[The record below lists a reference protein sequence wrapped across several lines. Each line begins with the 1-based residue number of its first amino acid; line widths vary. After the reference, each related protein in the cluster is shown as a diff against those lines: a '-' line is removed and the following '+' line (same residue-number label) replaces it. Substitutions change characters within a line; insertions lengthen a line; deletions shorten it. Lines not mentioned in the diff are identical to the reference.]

1 MDTYLE
7 LQQFNYNE
15 MTPREKDVIVKDFK
29 KPIVIRGLYQPLA
42 GRMEINKVN
51 QLFGDSVLPVEIYD
65 TLECRS
71 MNADSGK
78 STIKELTNHWEM
90 NRKPYVYCAEVD
102 LFQQNLPILL
112 EALRNPNTE
121 PRDVKALMLFYGKNH
136 RSDLHIH
143 VTSDFI
149 LNQLF
154 GTKTVY
160 IFSNY
165 DNPNISKNS
174 AFDDV
179 FNYSKEDFFKLD
191 HTKMKIYKVT
201 LHPGDSLLIPP
212 WYWHATQ
219 GHGINMSITQI
230 YTRTDISYLL
240 SNPNIIID
248 YLFSYPEFII
258 VPIVAVLVYVLIR
271 RRFHRAQ

>member
-1 MDTYLE
+1 MSTYLE

-15 MTPREKDVIVKDFK
+15 MTPKERDVILKDFK
-29 KPIVIRGLYQPLA
+29 KPVVIRGLYQPVA
-42 GRMEINKVN
+42 RQMELDKVI
-51 QLFGDSVLPVEIYD
+51 QLFGDSILPVEIYD
-65 TLECRS
+65 TLESRS
-71 MNADSGK
+71 MDADVGQ
-78 STIKELTNHWEM
+78 STIKELFNHWKA
-90 NRKPYVYCAEVD
+90 NKKPYLYCAEVD
-102 LFQQNLPILL
+102 LFEQKLPILL

-121 PRDVKALMLFYGKNH
+121 PRDVKALMLFFGKNH
-136 RSDLHIH
+136 PSDLHIH

-165 DNPNISKNS
+165 DNPNINKYS
-174 AFDDV
+174 AFDDI

-191 HTKMKIYKVT
+191 HSKMKIYKVT
-201 LHPGDSLLIPP
+201 LQPGDSLLIPP

-230 YTRTDISYLL
+230 YTRIDISYLI

-258 VPIVAVLVYVLIR
+258 VPIVAILIIYISIR
-271 RRFHRAQ
+271 RRR